1 MSFLKKVGSLALKMV
16 GLWPTLA
23 PVIGKLV
30 PGMSEVSQ
38 IVGVLVSVEQM
49 FTAANAPGAQTGS
62 QKLRAAAP
70 QVAQLIQATAFF
82 QGKAIKDEKLAEQAF
97 TNITSAFADLL
108 NAYGD

>member
-1 MSFLKKVGSLALKMV
+1 MTWLKKVGQYALKIV
-16 GLWPTLA
+16 GLWPTVA
-23 PVIGKLV
+23 PFIGKLV
-30 PGMSEVSQ
+30 PGVDIVSQ
-38 IVGVLVSVEQM
+38 IIGVVVSVEQM
-49 FTAANAPGAQTGS
+49 FTAVSGADAQTGS

-82 QGKAIKDEKLAEQAF
+82 QGKKLVNEALAAQAY